1 MSLRKGLTGNVKFW
15 NPFFCKKKACF
26 FLILCFKIKVF
37 LNCYYVMAVKFHLFK
52 KKVIIFIISWMR
64 WGHSYV
70 TVKNIFWIE
79 NFARTTLTFKFFCK
93 KLFFSY
99 LSLNYDVCH
108 IDNDWM
114 KIYQVETSLKF
125 NFLYEDQPLV
135 S

>member
-15 NPFFCKKKACF
+15 NPFFCKKSLLFSNIVLQDQSLSKLPLCYGSKVSF
-26 FLILCFKIKVF
+26 IL
-37 LNCYYVMAVKFHLFK
+37 
-52 KKVIIFIISWMR
+52 KKVIISISWMK
-64 WGHSYV
+64 WSHPYV

-79 NFARTTLTFKFFCK
+79 NFAWTTLTFKFFCK

-99 LSLNYDVCH
+99 LSLNNNVCH